1 MFEEFFVAY
10 GSDVVGGALF
20 FGAAW
25 VVAIVLSKTFKYV
38 LGKRLNLDPS
48 AVALLAHVISIS
60 IVVLAGIA
68 VLEDIGVEIS
78 SLIAALGIFGFAIAI
93 GMRTTTTNFFSGVMI
108 LILKPYKVGEYIDG
122 ERVEGVVESISVFHT
137 VVVTDEGVYV
147 AVPNGPMWS
156 RSVRNF
162 SRTQPKRVEIELV
175 LERTKTFSEIRV
187 LIEQV
192 LASAVPSFETFPSSI
207 QITDVT
213 TKSIDIAVAFWC
225 DAEKTADLRVQITGQ
240 IREVLTAAEIRV
252 IRASSRKKKRS
263 PPKPKSAA
271 PAQAEEEV

>member
-10 GSDVVGGALF
+10 GSDVIGGALF
-20 FGAAW
+20 FAGAW
-25 VVAIVLSKTFKYV
+25 VVAIVLSKTFNYV

-68 VLEDIGVEIS
+68 VLEDLGVEIA

-137 VVVTDEGVYV
+137 VVVTDEGIYV

-156 RSVRNF
+156 RSVRNY

-175 LERTKTFSEIRV
+175 LERTKSFSEIRL

-192 LASAVPSFETFPSSI
+192 LAAAGPSPEPFPSSI

-213 TKSIDIAVAFWC
+213 TKSIDITVGFWC
-225 DAEKTADLRVQITGQ
+225 DAEKTADLRVQITKQ
-240 IREVLTAAEIRV
+240 IREVLTGAEIRV